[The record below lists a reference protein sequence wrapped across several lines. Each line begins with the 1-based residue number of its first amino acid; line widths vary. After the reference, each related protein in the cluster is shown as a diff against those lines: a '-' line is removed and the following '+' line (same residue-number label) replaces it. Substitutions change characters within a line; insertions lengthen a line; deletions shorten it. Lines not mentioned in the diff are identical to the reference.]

1 MILLS
6 RGSLRLGMTGI
17 VFVFS
22 MILKFVPRDI
32 SACARFPERKT
43 EMTDALI
50 EAQEHAQEAAKKLMN
65 MKCFEA
71 SKASEPLFDY
81 LLATVE
87 ESAAMAFTAAKG
99 IDILKS
105 EPRDIARQRR
115 MNQMVE
121 NGIVM
126 LEELFNITVACTRS
140 EQVNTVPFP
149 PSINRRQTL
158 LNFANKR

>member
-1 MILLS
+1 
-6 RGSLRLGMTGI
+6 
-17 VFVFS
+17 
-22 MILKFVPRDI
+22 
-32 SACARFPERKT
+32 
-43 EMTDALI
+43 MTDALI
-50 EAQEHAQEAAKKLMN
+50 EAQEHAHEAAKKLMR
-65 MKCFEA
+65 MKCLEA
-71 SKASEPLFDY
+71 NEVSEPLFDY

-126 LEELFNITVACTRS
+126 LEELFNVTVACVRS
-140 EQVNTVPFP
+140 ERVNAVPFP
-149 PSINRRQTL
+149 PSIDRRQTL
-158 LNFANKR
+158 LNFQNRR